1 MKKQTE
7 NTTQTASPT
16 GGEETVTQDVVTLN
30 ELQTENE
37 QLKATIRLGAAHRQI
52 TGELAKAGAR
62 SPELLFDSVKA
73 DLQFAADGNLENAA
87 ALIERLKA
95 AHPEQFGV
103 ERPVGSIDGGAGIAT
118 TPAIDQGGAC
128 KNETGRDRR
137 SRLGRRAASF
147 SRRLKLSTENEKRK
161 TESEKNQYFPL
172 SVFHF
177 TFF

>member
-73 DLQFAADGNLENAA
+73 DLQFAADGEVENVA
-87 ALIERLKA
+87 ALVQKLKQ
-95 AHPEQFGV
+95 AHPEQFGTQH
-103 ERPVGSIDGGAGIAT
+103 PLGSIDAGAGVAAAPQLTRDALAKMKPAEIA
-118 TPAIDQGGAC
+118 ALDWNDVKRVLAGG
-128 KNETGRDRR
+128 
-137 SRLGRRAASF
+137 
-147 SRRLKLSTENEKRK
+147 
-161 TESEKNQYFPL
+161 
-172 SVFHF
+172 
-177 TFF
+177 